1 MSHSLSRETEF
12 EKQSEVNKM
21 ATFFNPS
28 IHAFGYRLGGGQ
40 TVVEIF
46 GDKHTSRVFSS
57 WISDMGNA
65 QNTCKLIRLA
75 TELFRMIPYVKASE
89 GLAAGLKTAGD
100 LFEKL
105 RDLPA
110 ITYFADR
117 VTHIVRPDPKKGPA
131 EMDLKARLSQLKDY
145 SDCAALGILTANIF
159 SPVFNSSLG
168 SRLMQRIDHVS
179 LAGDVAEIGKYVI
192 DWKKTSGQ
200 PKNASDS
207 IFYMRM
213 TGAFLS
219 TTAGAAKILNDHLKK
234 EIAPEWALKSMS
246 FVGTGLKLYASY
258 SDYSKSDKP
267 KAN

>member
-1 MSHSLSRETEF
+1 
-12 EKQSEVNKM
+12 M
-21 ATFFNPS
+21 ATFNPH
-28 IHAFGYRLGGGQ
+28 IHAFGYQPIGGR
-40 TVVEIF
+40 TFVEIF

-75 TELFRMIPYVKASE
+75 TELFRMLPYVKASE
-89 GLAAGLKTAGD
+89 GLAASLKTAGD

-110 ITYFADR
+110 ITYFVDR
-117 VTHIVRPDPKKGPA
+117 VTHIVRPDPKKGLA
-131 EMDLKARLSQLKDY
+131 GMDLRDRLSQVKDY
-145 SDCAALGILTANIF
+145 SDCAAMGILTVNIF
-159 SPVFNSSLG
+159 SSIFSSSLG
-168 SRLMQRIDHVS
+168 SSLMQRIDHVS

-200 PKNASDS
+200 SKIAPDS

-219 TTAGAAKILNDHLKK
+219 ATAGAAKILNDRLKK

-246 FVGTGLKLYASY
+246 FVGTSLKLYASY

-267 KAN
+267 KVN